1 MWYKNAVIY
10 NLDVE
15 TFMDSNGDG
24 IGDFPGLTQ
33 RIDHLE
39 NLGVDCVWLQPFH
52 PTPNLDDGYDITDYY
67 AVDSRLGSLGDFADF
82 SFELR
87 QRGLRLIIDLVVNH
101 TSDQHPWFQQGCDP
115 KSPFHDFYIWSPDRP
130 ADHAK
135 GTVFPGV
142 QKTTWTWNRKAGA
155 YYFHRF
161 YGHQPD
167 LNIANPAVRREI
179 LKIMGFWLELGV
191 SGFRVD
197 AAPFLIELTN
207 GKGGQGEQ
215 GEAMYAFLREM
226 HDFIGW
232 RCGDAIMLAEA
243 NVSRDKIDE
252 YFGDG
257 DRMHMLFAFLL
268 NQPLFLSLARKRPEA
283 LARALEGLPR
293 IPEKGQWAQFLRGH
307 DEIDLGRLTPEE
319 REECFAAFGP
329 EKSMQLYDRGVRRRL
344 APMLGNDRRR
354 IEMAHSLMFSL
365 PGSQVM
371 RYGDEIGMGD
381 DLSLE
386 ERMGV
391 RTPRQW
397 SDGPNAGF
405 STAPA
410 EKLIRPV
417 ISEPDYAPDKLNVR
431 AQFDDHDSLMNRI
444 GHLIRARRSFPE
456 IGYAEPTVIDTD
468 QPHVFAHSACWRGG
482 TVVITHNLTD
492 TPCRAQL
499 RLPGLEG
506 SRLVE
511 LASDQRYPAAGNGI
525 ELGPYG
531 YRWFRLEEAQPP
543 PR

>member
-87 QRGLRLIIDLVVNH
+87 QRGIRLIIDLVVNH

-115 KSPFHDFYIWSPDRP
+115 KSPFHDFYIWSAERP
-130 ADHAK
+130 ADHDK

-161 YGHQPD
+161 YEHQPD

-319 REECFAAFGP
+319 R
-329 EKSMQLYDRGVRRRL
+329 RGVLRRLRAREEHAALRPRRPPPPGTHAGQRPAPDRDGAQPDVQPARQPGDALRRR
-344 APMLGNDRRR
+344 DRHGRR
-354 IEMAHSLMFSL
+354 PL
-365 PGSQVM
+365 PGRADGRAHAHAVVGRSQC
-371 RYGDEIGMGD
+371 RLLHGTRGE
-381 DLSLE
+381 
-386 ERMGV
+386 
-391 RTPRQW
+391 
-397 SDGPNAGF
+397 AH
-405 STAPA
+405 PA
-410 EKLIRPV
+410 R
-417 ISEPDYAPDKLNVR
+417 D
-431 AQFDDHDSLMNRI
+431 Q
-444 GHLIRARRSFPE
+444 RARLRS
-456 IGYAEPTVIDTD
+456 
-468 QPHVFAHSACWRGG
+468 R
-482 TVVITHNLTD
+482 
-492 TPCRAQL
+492 
-499 RLPGLEG
+499 
-506 SRLVE
+506 
-511 LASDQRYPAAGNGI
+511 
-525 ELGPYG
+525 
-531 YRWFRLEEAQPP
+531 
-543 PR
+543 